1 MRETTTVSDTPEIDQ
16 MTEPLIEITAGAHTM
31 VVANAA
37 LRVMVF
43 ALLAPEEDHRNS
55 LVDDLPAAV
64 AAAISCYSQPA
75 QTCMREG
82 RRSRRNGA
90 VSELEVLHIGQDAGQ
105 K

>member
-1 MRETTTVSDTPEIDQ
+1 MLETTTVSDTPEIDR
-16 MTEPLIEITAGAHTM
+16 MTETLIEITAGAHAM

-43 ALLAPEEDHRNS
+43 ALLALKEDHRKG

-64 AAAISCYSQPA
+64 AA
-75 QTCMREG
+75 
-82 RRSRRNGA
+82 GA
-90 VSELEVLHIGQDAGQ
+90 